1 MKRYQKQSPWHPW
14 LSLEMLSRG
23 PSPKAQV
30 RWGLSRHLA
39 ASTRVKGVTTQSTFK
54 GSSLQ
59 MCQPQVPRLCTRCDP
74 WELRWG
80 EELGVHSCRW
90 RGHQHSLGNGWVHSG
105 KEKKKCHF
113 SFFLFE
119 VTKLQGSGG
128 DCCSDFILWEAGGCL
143 PEAAARRVICIAC
156 PLWFWRGAL
165 PSLRPSASLES
176 GPLPHTDCIRPL
188 IFSPPLPLPDLY
200 SKQFNKL
207 PRQVPRTHPNHFE
220 SQLADKR
227 GIISYTPGGWVLER
241 GPLGDTPGSPCV
253 SPSLSPFTPR
263 SWHLVAG
270 TSAGSDL
277 LKQLRLLNF
286 QLALT
291 NLMGP
296 WESSFPEGEANSLL
310 CLGTFLKFHQGDA
323 GAKRDGELVL
333 WYGEACLQYNEAPLF
348 FWRVQ
353 GKESREEWDR
363 EVA

>member
-1 MKRYQKQSPWHPW
+1 MKRYQKQSPWPPW

-30 RWGLSRHLA
+30 RWGLSCHLA
-39 ASTRVKGVTTQSTFK
+39 ASARVKGVRTRSTFK

-143 PEAAARRVICIAC
+143 PEAAACRVICIAC

-188 IFSPPLPLPDLY
+188 IFPTPPTPWLTPCSLTSFPDR
-200 SKQFNKL
+200 S
-207 PRQVPRTHPNHFE
+207 
-220 SQLADKR
+220 R
-227 GIISYTPGGWVLER
+227 GLIPITLKA
-241 GPLGDTPGSPCV
+241 
-253 SPSLSPFTPR
+253 
-263 SWHLVAG
+263 SWQTKEELFPTLLVAG
-270 TSAGSDL
+270 CW
-277 LKQLRLLNF
+277 R
-286 QLALT
+286 
-291 NLMGP
+291 
-296 WESSFPEGEANSLL
+296 E
-310 CLGTFLKFHQGDA
+310 
-323 GAKRDGELVL
+323 VL
-333 WYGEACLQYNEAPLF
+333 WGTLQGPLASLPLSHPSPREA
-348 FWRVQ
+348 
-353 GKESREEWDR
+353 DT
-363 EVA
+363 

>member
-1 MKRYQKQSPWHPW
+1 MT
-14 LSLEMLSRG
+14 SLTFPRNAFQRAIS
-23 PSPKAQV
+23 
-30 RWGLSRHLA
+30 
-39 ASTRVKGVTTQSTFK
+39 KGT
-54 GSSLQ
+54 SSLRTFPPLGCINKSERSYNTIHFQRQFPPDVPAPGTEALYQ
-59 MCQPQVPRLCTRCDP
+59 M
-74 WELRWG
+74 W
-80 EELGVHSCRW
+80 
-90 RGHQHSLGNGWVHSG
+90 SLGAEVRRRAWRAQLQVTRSSAQFGEWMSSLG
-105 KEKKKCHF
+105 KGKKKCHF

-200 SKQFNKL
+200 SMQFNKL